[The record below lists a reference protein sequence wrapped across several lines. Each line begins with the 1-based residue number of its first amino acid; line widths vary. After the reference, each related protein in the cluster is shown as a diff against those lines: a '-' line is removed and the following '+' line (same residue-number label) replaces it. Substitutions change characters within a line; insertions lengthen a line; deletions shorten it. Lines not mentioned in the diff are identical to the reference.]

1 MAPAVVRRLN
11 ETLKIALNEPDLK
24 EKMSVEA
31 VEPMPMTSD
40 QFAQYI
46 KSDLARWTKLAKDR
60 NIELDN

>member
-1 MAPAVVRRLN
+1 
-11 ETLKIALNEPDLK
+11 
-24 EKMSVEA
+24 MSVEA